1 MEQQLKPIRPI
12 HTFPVEEI
20 SDAFRFMKKG
30 QHIGKIVIQ
39 MPRDTES
46 IPARVPH
53 EPELLSSTSTYL
65 LIGGLG
71 GLGKEVTRWMVE
83 KGARSFCFLSRSA
96 DDSGKHG
103 GFFQE
108 LESQGCRITT
118 VSGSVAEM
126 SDTKRAIAAAP
137 TPIVG
142 VVQMSMVLRVGFKL
156 SRSTAFTWLTPFA
169 NRTIVFSK

>member
-1 MEQQLKPIRPI
+1 
-12 HTFPVEEI
+12 
-20 SDAFRFMKKG
+20 
-30 QHIGKIVIQ
+30 
-39 MPRDTES
+39 
-46 IPARVPH
+46 
-53 EPELLSSTSTYL
+53 
-65 LIGGLG
+65 
-71 GLGKEVTRWMVE
+71 MVE